1 MCGRYSFITFP
12 TQPTKCA
19 RRKLTAKLRGG
30 PLRMREHELGGQ
42 HEGVAPT
49 EERMAKHSETG
60 SFEKR
65 LPNATRCQPVH
76 IYAFPSRAKAK

>member
-1 MCGRYSFITFP
+1 
-12 TQPTKCA
+12 
-19 RRKLTAKLRGG
+19 
-30 PLRMREHELGGQ
+30 MREHELGGQ